1 MVRRLD
7 RLASFL
13 AFAVPFTVY
22 VLSSYRDVTYWDV
35 GEMDTV
41 PYILGIAH
49 PTGFPAYV
57 LIGWLFSH
65 LIPIG
70 SVAFRMS
77 LLSALALALAAWLI
91 ARIISEEH
99 GDRWSATACSWLFA
113 FGIVVWSRATRAEV
127 HALETCALAAMLY
140 FGHRWYRANAP
151 RDLVLAGAMFGVA
164 IAVHP
169 IALLALPGILVLV
182 IARLHET
189 ASRTLLTAL
198 GVVAVTAG
206 VWYAYLPLRSAYV
219 TAHQSDPTSSLGLDP
234 GRAFWDYDHPATWSG
249 FTALVSGAEFDVA
262 GGMRSIGSATTYAQ
276 RIPHYVSTAAREL
289 TIPGI
294 ILVLLGI
301 VSAWRCDRAR
311 TAALLLIGAVSIPFA
326 LGYGEESD
334 VQRYFL
340 PSFVVATIFH
350 GDACAL
356 LRKWKLRVPAIGLL
370 TGCAAWLIVSGAV
383 LFNQPHDTRARDEVD
398 EVLRATP
405 GSAVLVATWVLAP
418 PLAYDAYVEHG
429 IGDRIVDA
437 AWLGDEADALPMLL
451 AKRPVYIVGTPEGT
465 APGFRLERL
474 GTRTELY
481 RVVRE

>member
-1 MVRRLD
+1 MARRLD

-13 AFAVPFTVY
+13 AFAVPFAIY

-49 PTGFPAYV
+49 PTSFPAYV

-65 LIPIG
+65 AIPIG

-77 LLSALALALAAWLI
+77 LLSALGLALAAWLI
-91 ARIISEEH
+91 ARIISEEC
-99 GDRWSATACSWLFA
+99 GDRWSAAACAWVFA

-127 HALETCALAAMLY
+127 HALETCALTATLY
-140 FGHRWYRANAP
+140 FGLRWYRANAP
-151 RDLVLAGAMFGVA
+151 RDLVLAGATFGVA

-169 IALLALPGILVLV
+169 IALLAVPGVLVLI
-182 IARLHET
+182 IARLHVT
-189 ASRTLLTAL
+189 ASRTLLTAIGL
-198 GVVAVTAG
+198 IVVTAG

-219 TAHQSDPTSSLGLDP
+219 TAHHVDPTSSLGLDS
-234 GRAFWDYDHPATWSG
+234 GRAFWDYDHPAAWSG

-262 GGMRSIGSATTYAQ
+262 GGMRSIGSATTYAT
-276 RIPHYVSTAAREL
+276 RIPRYVSTATREF

-301 VSAWRCDRAR
+301 VAAWRRDRAS
-311 TAALLLIGAVSIPFA
+311 TVALLLIGAVSIPFA

-340 PSFVVATIFH
+340 PSFVIAALFL

-356 LRKWKLRVPAIGLL
+356 LSRWKLRAPATGLL
-370 TGCAAWLIVSGAV
+370 IACAAWLIASGAV
-383 LFNQPHDTRARDEVD
+383 LFNQPHDARARNEVN

-405 GSAVLVATWVLAP
+405 GNAVLVATWVLAP

-451 AKRPVYIVGTPEGT
+451 AKRPVYIVGTPEGI